1 MTDLYRLLPEEMEQL
16 VIDMG
21 YPRYRADQIL
31 LPLYYKFPK
40 DISEIK
46 QLPKKMREELIT
58 AGYTIGSAKEI
69 HQVVSDDG
77 DTTKLLLKLTND
89 NSVETVLMQYNPSK
103 IGGHPRSTICV
114 STQIGC
120 AMGCVFCATGQMG
133 FKMNLKAEHIV
144 SQVIHFAE
152 LLQKRGEHVTNLVF
166 MGMGEPMANYDE
178 MIRAVRILTHDR
190 GFGLGQRHITISTIG
205 IRSGIEKLADENL
218 QIGLAISLHASNN
231 ELRKK
236 LVPTAIPNSV
246 EDIIES
252 GRYYFKKTGRR
263 VTFEYALMSG
273 INDSPEIAKELAM
286 LLKGNGSHVNLIPIN
301 PTAGDF
307 KRPTEKSILEF
318 ERILSN
324 AGVNCT
330 IRIEKG
336 TEISAACGQL
346 RTDIIG

>member
-40 DISEIK
+40 NISDIK
-46 QLPKKMREELIT
+46 QLPKTLIAELIES
-58 AGYTIGSAKEI
+58 GYTIGSAKETHRI
-69 HQVVSDDG
+69 VSEDG
-77 DTTKLLLKLTND
+77 DTTKLLLNLTND
-89 NSVETVLMQYNPSK
+89 KSVETVLMQYDPSK

-133 FKMNLKAEHIV
+133 FETNLKAEHIV

-178 MIRAVRILTHDR
+178 MIRSVKILTHSR

-205 IRSGIEKLADENL
+205 IISGIEKLAEENL
-218 QIGLAISLHASNN
+218 QIGLAISLHAPNN
-231 ELRKK
+231 QLRKE
-236 LVPTAIPNSV
+236 LVPTATSNSV

-252 GRYYFKKTGRR
+252 GYNYFKKTGRR
-263 VTFEYALMSG
+263 VTFEYALMDG
-273 INDSPEIAKELAM
+273 INDSPQIANDLAEL
-286 LLKGNGSHVNLIPIN
+286 LRGNGSHVNLIPIN

-307 KRPTEKSILEF
+307 KRPSNNRVHEF
-318 ERILSN
+318 ERILSA

-346 RTDIIG
+346 RTDILG